1 MRKQFL
7 LFLAIVFT
15 SLTFGQ
21 AKGVK
26 IGYIDMEYILQN
38 VPSYTEAKNQLELK
52 AQKWK
57 QEIELKNNE
66 ITKLKEALK
75 TEQVLLTKELI
86 SEKQEE
92 ISFQEKELL
101 DYNQKRFGPNGDLL
115 LQKAVLVK
123 PIQDQIF
130 TIVQIN
136 ISINTINTTFICIL
150 PYMPIIK
157 LIRNLRFSSFSII
170 CYP

>member
-57 QEIELKNNE
+57 QE
-66 ITKLKEALK
+66 
-75 TEQVLLTKELI
+75 
-86 SEKQEE
+86 
-92 ISFQEKELL
+92 
-101 DYNQKRFGPNGDLL
+101 KRMVP
-115 LQKAVLVK
+115 
-123 PIQDQIF
+123 
-130 TIVQIN
+130 
-136 ISINTINTTFICIL
+136 
-150 PYMPIIK
+150 
-157 LIRNLRFSSFSII
+157 R
-170 CYP
+170 